1 MDGWFV
7 TASEIIDRFL
17 ALKNVVLFETEK
29 AVYVI
34 NTGEADI
41 LGITLMCSHR
51 TILYDSKNMSY
62 VSNTQGEI
70 VLNTLGA
77 KSNITLYKEKVSN
90 FGPTLKRIEIGR
102 IERMK
107 IEFMNYIG
115 GILSKLSGT

>member
-41 LGITLMCSHR
+41 LGITLMCSPK
-51 TILYDSKNMSY
+51 TILYNNKNMSY

-77 KSNITLYKEKVSN
+77 KSNITLYKEKVGN
-90 FGPTLKRIEIGR
+90 FGPTVKKIEIGR
-102 IERMK
+102 IERIK
-107 IEFMNYIG
+107 IEFMNYMG
-115 GILSKLSGT
+115 EFGLN